1 MEIDVKM
8 NTRDAVILA
17 EMLVSAYPSWARP
30 DVLEK
35 DFSNIH
41 AGVWQKEPSPEAIAS
56 AKEQIFNTIE
66 TYKACNPALYIDEE
80 VA

>member
-41 AGVWQKEPSPEAIAS
+41 AGPEAIAS